1 MTMMLTGTV
10 TDTRKEDKQDGSER
24 SYPGGA
30 LGAAAGAV
38 QIGYIK
44 VQPGVM
50 RLRYYTTIW
59 HFGRYKRI
67 TSIMQEGQ
75 VHVFGVVDILYGWA
89 VQILDFIDTRFGPC

>member
-1 MTMMLTGTV
+1 MMLTGTV

-44 VQPGVM
+44 VQPGIM
-50 RLRYYTTIW
+50 RLRIIRR
-59 HFGRYKRI
+59 HGI
-67 TSIMQEGQ
+67 S
-75 VHVFGVVDILYGWA
+75 GVTKGSRALCKKD
-89 VQILDFIDTRFGPC
+89 